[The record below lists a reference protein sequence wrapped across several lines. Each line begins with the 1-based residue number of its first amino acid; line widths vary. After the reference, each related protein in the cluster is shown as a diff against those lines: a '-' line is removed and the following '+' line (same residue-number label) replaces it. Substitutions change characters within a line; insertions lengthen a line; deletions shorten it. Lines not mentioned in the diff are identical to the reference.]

1 MYVYVSEG
9 RVQAGRQGG
18 REAGKEGG
26 RQGGAPRV
34 MGRKHNQLAVAP
46 ASSQAHLE
54 RWCRWLRCAGAF
66 IRVLIVQLACA
77 IMGGE
82 GE

>member
-1 MYVYVSEG
+1 M
-9 RVQAGRQGG
+9 
-18 REAGKEGG
+18 
-26 RQGGAPRV
+26 
-34 MGRKHNQLAVAP
+34 MGRKHKQLAVAAASSQGGYGEEAQAAAAAAAAAVAP

-77 IMGGE
+77 INGRRGGVMIS
-82 GE
+82 G